1 MECNI
6 YAHHQIKTVFL
17 YFLLGEN
24 GIKQQFQHKIFFQQ
38 LPMIKEAKSELVLS
52 FKRGLWEHCRTFLKL
67 KSQIW
72 KNFLNGIGQNCIYI
86 YLQL

>member
-24 GIKQQFQHKIFFQQ
+24 GIKQQPQHKIFFQQ
-38 LPMIKEAKSELVLS
+38 LPMIKAV
-52 FKRGLWEHCRTFLKL
+52 WITFIFQKGVVMTALQDF
-67 KSQIW
+67 SQIEKADL
-72 KNFLNGIGQNCIYI
+72 KNF
-86 YLQL
+86 